1 MRAYRYSRVLCV
13 RACGYSR
20 VLCVRSCGYVLT
32 CALRACVWVR
42 THVCFA
48 CVRVGTRVCFACVRM
63 GPREGPLVT
72 RDASYT
78 RVFSTYLWAALYM
91 YTEVTTLALRVAV
104 TAAVRRMVYNFS
116 LSCYIL
122 IMKLPQAYHWW
133 NCANVTQERLSK
145 CAFFNTVTPS
155 AYILT
160 FSRII
165 YSVCDAC
172 QSCVYYKELQYCT
185 FTIMQFSDMHVNQ
198 PCRC

>member
-1 MRAYRYSRVLCV
+1 MRACGYSRVLCV

-20 VLCVRSCGYVLT
+20 VLCVRACGYVLT
-32 CALRACVWVR
+32 CALRACVC
-42 THVCFA
+42 VCFA
-48 CVRVGTRVCFACVRM
+48 CVRI

-122 IMKLPQAYHWW
+122 IMKLPQAYHWC

-145 CAFFNTVTPS
+145 CAFFNTVHAKCIYT
-155 AYILT
+155 YI
-160 FSRII
+160 
-165 YSVCDAC
+165 
-172 QSCVYYKELQYCT
+172 
-185 FTIMQFSDMHVNQ
+185 FTNHIQCM
-198 PCRC
+198 